1 VQPGDHHGLSAFDP
15 WGYEIFDQDF
25 AETGEVVIWS
35 RSPLAPRLGELF
47 NVETLGVLSELAVV
61 QIHTFTGG
69 WTATC
74 RAEDP

>member
-1 VQPGDHHGLSAFDP
+1 MQPRDDPGLSAFDA

-25 AETGEVVIWS
+25 AQTGEVVIWS
-35 RSPLAPRLGELF
+35 RSPLRPRIGELF
-47 NVETLGVLSELAVV
+47 NIEILCVLRELAVT